1 MKKLP
6 TRGIMQ
12 LDLFG
17 NPTGKKRGKTEPQT
31 AVDVPTLKLDAPLA
45 REPATEPVDE
55 PSRVLRDPVV
65 SDEVEN
71 AVRIFSIT
79 ELNRA
84 VRNLLED
91 GIGQVWVR
99 GEISNLRK
107 QSSGHQYFSLKDASS
122 QIACVLFANTAKRL
136 RGVRLED
143 GQEVQAYGR
152 LSVYEARG
160 QYQLVVETIQ
170 EQGLG
175 ALQAKF
181 EALKAKLAAEGLFE
195 PERKRPLPAFPQT
208 LGVVTSPTGAAI
220 HDFLNVLHRRMPGI
234 RVIIHPVRVQGRGA
248 SVEIAAAI
256 RDFGD
261 SVALP
266 EVDVIVVTR
275 GGGSIE
281 DLWEFNEEVVARA
294 IASSRI
300 PVVSA
305 IGHEVDFTIS
315 DFVADFRAPTPSAAA
330 EILAADGLQVL
341 REIDTQYR
349 RLHRAVQTPLQVQ
362 LATLA
367 ALERSTLFRE
377 PARRIEQ
384 LAWRTDEAHG
394 RLVQATTGRL
404 QQLRRTQ
411 QHAEQVLRMHQPD
424 VLIERTWERVTRAE
438 GSMAGASRRAATH
451 TGQRLDRLESLLEAF
466 SPAATLARGFT
477 ITTDAAGNILRSA
490 EKLGYGHPIRT
501 RFPDGEVS
509 SSVRTVSR

>member
-1 MKKLP
+1 MMKKL
-6 TRGIMQ
+6 RGLETMQ

-17 NPTGKKRGKTEPQT
+17 NPKKNEP
-31 AVDVPTLKLDAPLA
+31 PSAPPVIVSHERELA
-45 REPATEPVDE
+45 APMPLESAKEPARTV
-55 PSRVLRDPVV
+55 RDPVV
-65 SDEVEN
+65 SEEVES
-71 AVRIFSIT
+71 AVRIFSIS

-122 QIACVLFANTAKRL
+122 QIACVLFANTAKRM
-136 RGVRLED
+136 RGVRIED
-143 GQEVQAYGR
+143 GREVQAFGR

-160 QYQLVVETIQ
+160 QYQLVIETLQ

-181 EALKAKLAAEGLFE
+181 EALKAKLSAEGLFDSD
-195 PERKRPLPAFPQT
+195 RKRALPAFPRT
-208 LGVVTSPTGAAI
+208 IGVVTSPTGAAI
-220 HDFLNVLHRRMPGI
+220 HDFLHVLHRRMPGI
-234 RVIIHPVRVQGRGA
+234 RVILHPVRVQGRGA
-248 SVEIAAAI
+248 ANEIAAAI
-256 RDFGD
+256 RDFGKAG
-261 SVALP
+261 ALP

-281 DLWEFNEEVVARA
+281 DLWEFNEEAVARA
-294 IASSRI
+294 IGASPI

-305 IGHEVDFTIS
+305 VGHEIDFTIA
-315 DFVADFRAPTPSAAA
+315 DFVADVRAPTTSAAA

-341 REIDTQYR
+341 RAIETQFL
-349 RLHRAVQTPLQVQ
+349 RLSRAVLGPLQMR
-362 LATLA
+362 LATLG
-367 ALERSTLFRE
+367 ALERSALFRE
-377 PARRIEQ
+377 PQRRVEQ
-384 LAWRTDEAHG
+384 LSWRTDEAHT
-394 RLVQATTGRL
+394 RLTQATTGRL
-404 QQLRRTQ
+404 QQFRRIQ
-411 QHAEQVLRMHQPD
+411 QHAEQVLRMHQPGALIRRTREAVARAD
-424 VLIERTWERVTRAE
+424 AVLATAVRRSATQTR
-438 GSMAGASRRAATH
+438 
-451 TGQRLDRLESLLEAF
+451 QRLERLESLLEAF
-466 SPAATLARGFT
+466 SPAATLARGYT